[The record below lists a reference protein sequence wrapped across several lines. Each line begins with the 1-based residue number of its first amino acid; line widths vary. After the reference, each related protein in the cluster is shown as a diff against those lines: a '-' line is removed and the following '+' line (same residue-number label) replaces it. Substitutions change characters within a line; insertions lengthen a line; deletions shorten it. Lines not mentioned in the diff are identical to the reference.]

1 MYSFC
6 RILCENHVFGCE
18 NIVLSGVTCT
28 NASDLALRLTV
39 HMLQMILLYCISMPL
54 NNYNLIYNGHP
65 TQYLCFNR
73 PVCKE

>member
-54 NNYNLIYNGHP
+54 THTHTHTHLTALFPGLP
-65 TQYLCFNR
+65 R
-73 PVCKE
+73 